1 MSLNQGELHW
11 FCVLQSLKVDNSSLT
26 GESVPVSL
34 RPDSSDPN
42 HLESRNLAF
51 YSTNVVEGTGTG
63 LVIKTS
69 GDTVMGHSYYY
80 YCIASAAK

>member
-1 MSLNQGELHW
+1 M
-11 FCVLQSLKVDNSSLT
+11 DNFSLT
-26 GESVPVSL
+26 GESFPPPL
-34 RPDSSDPN
+34 DSFDRN
-42 HLESRNLAF
+42 HLESRNLTF
-51 YSTNVVEGTGTG
+51 YSTNLGDVEGTGTE

>member
-1 MSLNQGELHW
+1 
-11 FCVLQSLKVDNSSLT
+11 VDNFSLT
-26 GESVPVSL
+26 GESFPPPL
-34 RPDSSDPN
+34 DSFDPN
-42 HLESRNLAF
+42 HLESRNLTF
-51 YSTNVVEGTGTG
+51 YSANLGDVEGTGTE

>member
-1 MSLNQGELHW
+1 M
-11 FCVLQSLKVDNSSLT
+11 DNFSLT
-26 GESVPVSL
+26 GESFPPPL
-34 RPDSSDPN
+34 DSFDPN
-42 HLESRNLAF
+42 HLESRNLT
-51 YSTNVVEGTGTG
+51 YSTNLGDVEGTGTE

>member
-1 MSLNQGELHW
+1 M
-11 FCVLQSLKVDNSSLT
+11 DNSSLT

-42 HLESRNLAF
+42 HLESRNLTF
-51 YSTNVVEGTGTG
+51 YSTNLGDVEGTGTG

-69 GDTVMGHSYYY
+69 SGTVMGHSYYY